1 MISVDHPEWLWGL
14 LLLPVLMLW
23 SRSRLMSEPRRTL
36 LALGLR
42 SLAWTLVLL
51 AAADVHRVQR
61 SDDVATIVI
70 LDRTQSIPSA
80 TASGTLDAL
89 VLAASNDPERQ
100 PEDRLGVIAVG
111 ADPAILEMPV
121 VGGQVRVPLEPA
133 RRDATDLGAAV
144 ATALSILPDDAR
156 ARLVL
161 ASDGVDTEGNFG
173 ESVARAT
180 AAGIPIDVYPIRH
193 QREAEVRV
201 ESVAA
206 QTECVPDSA
215 ARSGSPCSRSNLRR
229 GCFVSSARAL
239 KLIWILRLL
248 GLVCRC
254 NFPRGEVCGRP
265 RRISKAGAQFHGVLS
280 SSQRLPSLLI
290 DRRTM
295 SERR

>member
-1 MISVDHPEWLWGL
+1 MISLDHPEWLWGL

-70 LDRTQSIPSA
+70 LDRTQSIPEVQRQA
-80 TASGTLDAL
+80 ALDAL
-89 VLAASNDPERQ
+89 ALAASNDPERQ

-121 VGGQVRVPLEPA
+121 VGGQVRVPLEPT

-173 ESVARAT
+173 ESVARA
-180 AAGIPIDVYPIRH
+180 
-193 QREAEVRV
+193 
-201 ESVAA
+201 
-206 QTECVPDSA
+206 
-215 ARSGSPCSRSNLRR
+215 N
-229 GCFVSSARAL
+229 
-239 KLIWILRLL
+239 
-248 GLVCRC
+248 
-254 NFPRGEVCGRP
+254 CGGY
-265 RRISKAGAQFHGVLS
+265 S
-280 SSQRLPSLLI
+280 
-290 DRRTM
+290 D
-295 SERR
+295 